1 MLSCLVL
8 ISFYCSSYVLFC
20 FVHQPDESMADD
32 FLFPMTSRMSYT
44 SSPDSDGEFCEPE
57 TPSISRQPS
66 MVIDPAKLERYNS
79 DPNLTARSLNTSG
92 MIPDYNMPPPN
103 SAINLTLSTKV
114 IQKIGLIALIKK

>member
-1 MLSCLVL
+1 M
-8 ISFYCSSYVLFC
+8 FFMFC

-57 TPSISRQPS
+57 TPSVSRQPS
-66 MVIDPAKLERYNS
+66 MIIDPSKLERYNS
-79 DPNLTARSLNTSG
+79 DPNLARSLNSSG

-103 SAINLTLSTKV
+103 SAMNVTPSTKV
-114 IQKIGLIALIKK
+114 WLS